1 MNKIHELR
9 NAMKQDNIDCLAI
22 VPGPNLYY
30 ITSKRFHLS
39 ERPVVFFIEQNSL
52 TFILPELES
61 QKLSGLDVN
70 FLAYSD
76 VTGPQSAFDMFF
88 EDKIFKKIG
97 IESRIMRHLELNLID
112 RNDAEI
118 IDSMYMFADLRTKK
132 SDSEIKLIE
141 KAVSIAEKSLNS
153 IIHKLTSGIS
163 EKDFASQLVIELLN
177 NGSESELPF
186 SPIVASGANGANPHH
201 FPTDKVIGDNE
212 LVIID
217 WGANYQGYFSD
228 ITRTFATGK
237 NIDSKLL
244 DAFESVRLA
253 NSAARAKSKHG
264 VTAGDVDLAA
274 RSIIDERGFGDF
286 FIHRTGHG
294 LGLEIHEEPNI
305 KQNEEFILTNG
316 NIYTIEPGIYLPELG
331 GIRIEDDVLIESSGS
346 RSLTTIPRNL
356 VYL

>member
-1 MNKIHELR
+1 
-9 NAMKQDNIDCLAI
+9 MKKEGFDCLAV

-30 ITSKRFHLS
+30 ITSKKFHLS
-39 ERPVVFFIEQNSL
+39 ERPVVLFIEENNL

-61 QKLSGLDVN
+61 QKLEGLGVDS
-70 FLAYSD
+70 LTYSD
-76 VTGPQSAFDMFF
+76 VSGPQQAFDIFF
-88 EDKIFKKIG
+88 ENKQFKKIG

-112 RNDAEI
+112 RQGSEI
-118 IDSMYMFADLRTKK
+118 VDSMFMFAKLRTKK
-132 SDSEIKLIE
+132 SNDEIKLIE

-153 IIHKLTSGIS
+153 IINKLNSGIS
-163 EKDFASQLVIELLN
+163 EKDFASQLVMELLK

-186 SPIVASGANGANPHH
+186 SPIVASGANAANPHH
-201 FPTDKVIGDNE
+201 FPTDKIISENE

-237 NIDSKLL
+237 DIDSKLL

-253 NSAARAKSKHG
+253 NEAARAKSAYG
-264 VTAGDVDLAA
+264 VTAGDVDFAA
-274 RSIIDERGFGDF
+274 RSIIDKRGFGEY

-305 KQNEEFILTNG
+305 KQNEDFVLNEG
-316 NIYTIEPGIYLPELG
+316 NIYTIEPGIYLPGLG
-331 GIRIEDDVLIESSGS
+331 GIRIEDDVLIESTGS

>member
-1 MNKIHELR
+1 
-9 NAMKQDNIDCLAI
+9 MKKEGFDCLAV

-30 ITSKRFHLS
+30 ITSKKFHLS
-39 ERPVVFFIEQNSL
+39 ERPVVLFIEENNL

-61 QKLSGLDVN
+61 QKLEGLGVDS
-70 FLAYSD
+70 LTYSD
-76 VTGPQSAFDMFF
+76 VSGPQQAFDIFF
-88 EDKIFKKIG
+88 ENKQFKKIG

-112 RNDAEI
+112 GQRTEI
-118 IDSMYMFADLRTKK
+118 VDSMFMFAKLRTKK
-132 SDSEIKLIE
+132 SNDEIKLIE

-153 IIHKLTSGIS
+153 IINKLNSGIS
-163 EKDFASQLVIELLN
+163 EKDFASQLVMELLK

-186 SPIVASGANGANPHH
+186 SPIVASGANAANPHH
-201 FPTDKVIGDNE
+201 FPTDKIISENE

-237 NIDSKLL
+237 DIDSKLL

-253 NSAARAKSKHG
+253 NEAARVKSAHG
-264 VTAGDVDLAA
+264 VAAGDVDFAA
-274 RSIIDERGFGDF
+274 RSIIDKRGFGEY

-305 KQNEEFILTNG
+305 KQNEDFVLNEG
-316 NIYTIEPGIYLPELG
+316 NIYTIEPGIYLPGLG
-331 GIRIEDDVLIESSGS
+331 GIRIEDDVLIESTGS

>member
-1 MNKIHELR
+1 MNKIQELR
-9 NAMKQDNIDCLAI
+9 KGMKKEGFDCLAV

-30 ITSKRFHLS
+30 ITSKKFHLS
-39 ERPVVFFIEQNSL
+39 ERPVVLFIEEDNL

-61 QKLSGLDVN
+61 QKLVGLDVN
-70 FLAYSD
+70 SLTYSD
-76 VTGPQSAFDMFF
+76 LSGPQQAFDIFF
-88 EDKIFKKIG
+88 ENKQFEKIG

-112 RNDAEI
+112 RQGSEI
-118 IDSMYMFADLRTKK
+118 VDSMFMFAKLRTKK
-132 SDSEIKLIE
+132 SNDEIKLIE

-153 IIHKLTSGIS
+153 IINTLNTGIS
-163 EKDFASQLVIELLN
+163 EKDFASQLVMELLK

-186 SPIVASGANGANPHH
+186 SPIVASGTNGANPHH
-201 FPTDKVIGDNE
+201 FPTDKIIGENE

-217 WGANYQGYFSD
+217 WGANCQGYFSD

-244 DAFESVRLA
+244 DAFESVKLA
-253 NSAARAKSKHG
+253 NSAARAESAHG

-274 RSIIDERGFGDF
+274 RSIIDQRGFGDY

-305 KQNEEFILTNG
+305 KQNEGFVLTKG
-316 NIYTIEPGIYLPELG
+316 NIYTIEPGIYIPELG
-331 GIRIEDDVLIESSGS
+331 GIRIEDDVLIESSGA
-346 RSLTTIPRNL
+346 RSLTTIPRGL

>member
-1 MNKIHELR
+1 MRKITELR
-9 NAMKQDNIDCLAI
+9 KGMKNEGIDCLAV

-30 ITSKRFHLS
+30 ITSKKFHLS
-39 ERPVVFFIEQNSL
+39 ERPVVLFIEQNNL

-61 QKLSGLDVN
+61 QKLSGLDVE
-70 FLAYSD
+70 FLTYSD
-76 VTGPQSAFDMFF
+76 ALGPQKRFDDFL
-88 EDKIFKKIG
+88 EDKNFERIG

-112 RNDAEI
+112 RNNSEI
-118 IDSMYMFADLRTKK
+118 IDSMFLFADLRTKK
-132 SDSEIKLIE
+132 SKDEIEMIQ
-141 KAVSIAEKSLNS
+141 KAVIIAENSLNK
-153 IIHKLTSGIS
+153 IIDNLILGIS
-163 EKDFASQLVIELLN
+163 EKDFASLLVMELLK
-177 NGSESELPF
+177 NGSESDLPF
-186 SPIVASGANGANPHH
+186 SPIVASGTNGSNPHH
-201 FPTDKVIGDNE
+201 FPTDKIIGDNE

-237 NIDSKLL
+237 SIDSKLL

-253 NSAARAKSKHG
+253 NAAARERSAIG

-274 RSIIDERGFGDF
+274 RSIIDERGFGDY

-305 KQNEEFILTNG
+305 KQNEDFILSEG

-331 GIRIEDDVLIESSGS
+331 GIRIEDDVLIESSDS
-346 RSLTTIPRNL
+346 RSLTTIPRDL
-356 VYL
+356 IYL

>member
-1 MNKIHELR
+1 
-9 NAMKQDNIDCLAI
+9 MKKEGFDCLAV

-30 ITSKRFHLS
+30 ITSKKFHLS
-39 ERPVVFFIEQNSL
+39 ERPVVLFIEENNL

-61 QKLSGLDVN
+61 QKLEGLDVDS
-70 FLAYSD
+70 LTYSD
-76 VTGPQSAFDMFF
+76 VSGPQQAFDIFF
-88 EDKIFKKIG
+88 ENKQFKKIG

-112 RNDAEI
+112 RKGSEI
-118 IDSMYMFADLRTKK
+118 VDSMFMFAKLRTKK
-132 SDSEIKLIE
+132 SNDEIKLIE

-153 IIHKLTSGIS
+153 IINKLNSGIS
-163 EKDFASQLVIELLN
+163 EKDFASQLVMELLK

-186 SPIVASGANGANPHH
+186 SPIVASGANAANPHH
-201 FPTDKVIGDNE
+201 FPTDTIISENE

-237 NIDSKLL
+237 DIDSKLL

-253 NSAARAKSKHG
+253 NEAARAKSAHG
-264 VTAGDVDLAA
+264 VKAGDVDFAA
-274 RSIIDERGFGDF
+274 RSIIDKRGFGEY

-305 KQNEEFILTNG
+305 KQNEDFVLNEG
-316 NIYTIEPGIYLPELG
+316 NIYTIEPGIYLPGLG
-331 GIRIEDDVLIESSGS
+331 GIRIEDDVLIESTGS

>member
-1 MNKIHELR
+1 
-9 NAMKQDNIDCLAI
+9 MKKEGFDCLAV

-30 ITSKRFHLS
+30 ITSKKFHLS
-39 ERPVVFFIEQNSL
+39 ERPVVLFIEENNL

-61 QKLSGLDVN
+61 QKLDGLGVDS
-70 FLAYSD
+70 LTYSD
-76 VTGPQSAFDMFF
+76 VSGPQSAFDIFF
-88 EDKIFKKIG
+88 ENKQFKKIG

-112 RNDAEI
+112 RQGSEI
-118 IDSMYMFADLRTKK
+118 VDSMFMFAKLRTKK
-132 SDSEIKLIE
+132 SNDEIKLVE

-153 IIHKLTSGIS
+153 IINKLTSGIS
-163 EKDFASQLVIELLN
+163 EKDFASQLVMELLK

-186 SPIVASGANGANPHH
+186 SPIVASGANAANPHH
-201 FPTDKVIGDNE
+201 FPTDKIISENE

-237 NIDSKLL
+237 DIDSKLL

-253 NSAARAKSKHG
+253 NEAARTKSAHG
-264 VTAGDVDLAA
+264 VTAGDVDFAA
-274 RSIIDERGFGDF
+274 RSIIDKRGFGEY

-305 KQNEEFILTNG
+305 KQNEDFILNEG
-316 NIYTIEPGIYLPELG
+316 NIYTIEPGIYLPGLG
-331 GIRIEDDVLIESSGS
+331 GIRIEDDVLIESTGS

>member
-1 MNKIHELR
+1 
-9 NAMKQDNIDCLAI
+9 MKKEGFDCLAV

-30 ITSKRFHLS
+30 ITSKKFHLS
-39 ERPVVFFIEQNSL
+39 ERPVVLFIEEDNL
-52 TFILPELES
+52 TFVLPELES
-61 QKLSGLDVN
+61 QKLDGLGVDS
-70 FLAYSD
+70 LTYSD
-76 VTGPQSAFDMFF
+76 VSGPQQVFDIFF
-88 EDKIFKKIG
+88 ENKQFEKIG

-112 RNDAEI
+112 RQGSEI
-118 IDSMYMFADLRTKK
+118 VDSMSMFADLRTKK
-132 SDSEIKLIE
+132 SNDEIEFIE
-141 KAVSIAEKSLNS
+141 NAVSIAEKSLNS
-153 IIHKLTSGIS
+153 IINILSSGIS
-163 EKDFASQLVIELLN
+163 EKDFASQLVMALLK

-186 SPIVASGANGANPHH
+186 SPIVASGANAANPHH
-201 FPTDKVIGDNE
+201 FPTDKIIFENE

-237 NIDSKLL
+237 KIDSKLL

-253 NSAARAKSKHG
+253 NSAARAKSEHG
-264 VTAGDVDLAA
+264 VTAGEVDLAA
-274 RSIIDERGFGDF
+274 RSIIDERGFGEY

-305 KQNEEFILTNG
+305 KQNEDFILNEG
-316 NIYTIEPGIYLPELG
+316 NIFTIEPGIYLPGLG

>member
-1 MNKIHELR
+1 
-9 NAMKQDNIDCLAI
+9 MKKEGFDCLAV

-30 ITSKRFHLS
+30 ITSKKFHLS
-39 ERPVVFFIEQNSL
+39 ERPVVLFIEEDDL
-52 TFILPELES
+52 TFVLPELES
-61 QKLSGLDVN
+61 QKLDGLGVDS
-70 FLAYSD
+70 LTYSD
-76 VTGPQSAFDMFF
+76 VSGPQQAFDIFF
-88 EDKIFKKIG
+88 ENKQFEKIG

-112 RNDAEI
+112 RQGSEI
-118 IDSMYMFADLRTKK
+118 VDSMSMFADLRTKK
-132 SDSEIKLIE
+132 SNDEIEFIE
-141 KAVSIAEKSLNS
+141 NAVSIAEKSLNS
-153 IIHKLTSGIS
+153 IINILSSGIS
-163 EKDFASQLVIELLN
+163 EKDFASQLVMALLK

-186 SPIVASGANGANPHH
+186 SPIVASGANAANPHH
-201 FPTDKVIGDNE
+201 FPTDKIIFENE

-237 NIDSKLL
+237 KIDSKLL

-253 NSAARAKSKHG
+253 NSAARAKSEHG
-264 VTAGDVDLAA
+264 VTAGEVDLAA
-274 RSIIDERGFGDF
+274 RSIIDERGFGEY

-305 KQNEEFILTNG
+305 KQNEDFILNEG
-316 NIYTIEPGIYLPELG
+316 NIFTIEPGIYLPGLG